1 MNNDATSAQQRLELL
16 VRYMIALERGD
27 AAQLATVL
35 GHAEQDAQLERL
47 LLEANAR
54 YLDEATYAI
63 TPEQVQGTWQRIEA
77 LPIVAQVLREDIP
90 GMDQQT
96 KSSSNVQS
104 SPTTSSHDDGLPT
117 LTVPDSDEETAT
129 PSYSRAPIPAPRWHD
144 VLHLLES
151 LAAVI
156 LVIGV
161 LGGFIAL
168 FAVRHLGTPGLT
180 STSHP
185 IAPGTQLIITGDV
198 NGDIS
203 ALRPGSGAL
212 LWQYQTSGGNAV
224 GSVVT
229 QNGMVF
235 ANTEFSVFALQET
248 TGHLLWK
255 VTTGDQGY
263 PGDLNPFFVTGNTL
277 AYTASFEGHSHLQS
291 LVALHASDGA
301 LLWKAQVQP
310 NAFDGSLYY
319 IVGSGNG
326 VLFTQ
331 CGPLIGCL
339 SAVNATD
346 GKTLWT
352 DDWGTDVIP
361 SSNVE
366 VSGTTAYV
374 VTQQETSPNVRQSV
388 VEALDLQHG
397 ALLWQHTADLT
408 YLGQS
413 YLTLDGQT
421 LVVDNPHSICLL
433 RLSDGAQQWCQ
444 QILVLFS
451 PVILLDST
459 MFAPVASSLPASDAN
474 LNATD
479 STTIAALG
487 ESHGKLLW
495 TRTIT
500 TPVGVAT
507 SPGLTAAIYHN
518 TFVGLNHVLFVTTSA
533 GVYALDTSNGHTIWH
548 SLASHDVIV
557 ITTG

>member
-77 LPIVAQVLREDIP
+77 LPIVAPVPREDIP

-104 SPTTSSHDDGLPT
+104 SPTTSSHDDELPT

-168 FAVRHLGTPGLT
+168 FAARHLGTPGLT

-185 IAPGTQLIITGDV
+185 IAPGTQLIITGDAT
-198 NGDIS
+198 GDIT
-203 ALRPGSGAL
+203 ALQAGSGAI
-212 LWQYQTSGGNAV
+212 LWQYQTSGGNVV
-224 GSVVT
+224 GTVVT
-229 QNGMVF
+229 HNGMVF

-263 PGDLNPFFVTGNTL
+263 PADLNPLFVTGNTV
-277 AYTASFEGHSHLQS
+277 AYTAAFEGTSHLQS
-291 LVALHASDGA
+291 LVVLHASNGA
-301 LLWKAQVQP
+301 LLWKAKVQP

-331 CGPLIGCL
+331 CGSLVGCL

-352 DDWGTDVIP
+352 DDWGTEVIP
-361 SSNVE
+361 ISNVE

-374 VTQQETSPNVRQSV
+374 VTEQETSPNVRQNV
-388 VEALDLQHG
+388 VKALDLQHG
-397 ALLWQHTADLT
+397 TLIWQHTADLT
-408 YLGQS
+408 SVGGVS

-421 LVVDNPHSICLL
+421 LLVDNPHSVCLL

-451 PVILLDST
+451 PAILLDST
-459 MFAPVASSLPASDAN
+459 VFAPVDINLPASDAN
-474 LNATD
+474 LDA
-479 STTIAALG
+479 TTIAALS

-500 TPVGVAT
+500 TPVVAAT
-507 SPGLTAAIYHN
+507 GPGLTAGITRN
-518 TFVGLNHVLFVTTSA
+518 TFVVQNHVLFVTMSA

-548 SLASHDVIV
+548 SLASHNVIA